1 MSPRRQ
7 SGYDPVGDPR
17 TGRPPL
23 PDERERARQAM
34 PDEMDAAASGASGG
48 ESAAQAEGPNSMIGK
63 TLGGS
68 SEDKR
73 SLRSAGEA
81 VSSQVAAATTA
92 AMERGSELA
101 STASEQVQSYAG
113 ELVAFTRRRPLAALM
128 GAAIFGLLIGMFR
141 RNRSSG

>member
-7 SGYDPVGDPR
+7 SDYDPVGDPR
-17 TGRPPL
+17 PGRPPL

-34 PDEMDAAASGASGG
+34 PDEMDAAASAASGG
-48 ESAAQAEGPNSMIGK
+48 ESAAQAESSNSMIDK

-68 SEDKR
+68 LEDKR

-128 GAAIFGLLIGMFR
+128 GAAIFGLLIGVFR
-141 RNRSSG
+141 RKRSSG